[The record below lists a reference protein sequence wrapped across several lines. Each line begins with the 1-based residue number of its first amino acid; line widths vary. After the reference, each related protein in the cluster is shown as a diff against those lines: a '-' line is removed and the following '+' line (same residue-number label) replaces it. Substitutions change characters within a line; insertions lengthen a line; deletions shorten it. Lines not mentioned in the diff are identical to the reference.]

1 MDLSRRLAVIS
12 WWLVCAHACY
22 AGEIEGIVR
31 LNGPAPA
38 PAVVALN
45 ADSKGAEECGS
56 LTRTSQRR
64 RVSREGGVQNAVVW
78 LDLPASAPRD
88 ELAPREVVVDQRG
101 CEFVPHV
108 VLVPPGST
116 LVVRNSDTVLHNVRV
131 FEEKARVVE
140 EWQRPRAEPLTM
152 RLPGPDRYLLR
163 CGVHSWMYAWAI
175 AASHPAYAVT
185 DEAGRFRLA
194 NVGPGDYT
202 LQVWHETFSG
212 TAQPV
217 HVGTRTARITMS
229 VVNEQG
235 G

>member
-1 MDLSRRLAVIS
+1 MDLSRRFAVILGVLLWAPNS
-12 WWLVCAHACY
+12 D
-22 AGEIEGIVR
+22 AGTIEGMVH
-31 LNGPAPA
+31 LPGSVPA
-38 PAVVALN
+38 PAVVTLQ
-45 ADSKGAEECGS
+45 ADSKGAEECGG
-56 LTRTSQRR
+56 LTRMSHRW
-64 RVSREGGVQNAVVW
+64 RVSADGGVQNAVVW
-78 LDLPASAPRD
+78 LDLPASAARD
-88 ELAPREVVVDQRG
+88 ESAPREVVVDQTG

-108 VLVPPGST
+108 VLVPPGSN

>member
-31 LNGPAPA
+31 LDGPAPA

-116 LVVRNSDTVLHNVRV
+116 LVVRNNDTVLHNVRV

-175 AASHPAYAVT
+175 AASHSAYAVT